1 MNTIITETD
10 GKYIVS
16 LEGELDTAH
25 AIEVEEAMKP
35 LHDVNGKDI
44 TIDCSQ
50 LEYIA
55 SSGLRILL
63 GLLKSAK
70 ANGNSI
76 FFPSAGHCS
85 VSGHPFRDSQTR
97 NPFP

>member
-63 GLLKSAK
+63 GLLK
-70 ANGNSI
+70 GCLQDD
-76 FFPSAGHCS
+76 GLYR
-85 VSGHPFRDSQTR
+85 PFQHRIT
-97 NPFP
+97 PIL